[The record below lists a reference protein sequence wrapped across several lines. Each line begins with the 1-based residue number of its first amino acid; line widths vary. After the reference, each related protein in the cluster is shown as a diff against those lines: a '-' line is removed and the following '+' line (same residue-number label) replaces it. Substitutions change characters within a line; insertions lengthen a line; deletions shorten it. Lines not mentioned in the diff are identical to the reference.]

1 MEKDQEAEE
10 LAIRDISEAV
20 RAFYIESS
28 RWNNSDLGET
38 VAVKIKENL
47 EFDED
52 FAENQEKDWKT
63 IRWWFNKCSAI

>member
-1 MEKDQEAEE
+1 MPVKQDAHVTNIVEKDQEAEE

-28 RWNNSDLGET
+28 RWNNSDLAET

-52 FAENQEKDWKT
+52 FAEN
-63 IRWWFNKCSAI
+63 